1 MRDPEL
7 TTRAR
12 EMRQKMTEP
21 ETRLWLQLRA
31 KRFESVKFRRQ
42 KVIQDDNIR
51 CIVDFATNDPKL
63 VVELD
68 GDTHSGREGYDA
80 VRTRFLES
88 KGYTVVRYTNL
99 EVMQNLEGVLAHLAS
114 VINEVRPPLPTLSP
128 EGERAIDARP
138 SPSPLQ
144 GRGSGRGEHRD

>member
-7 TTRAR
+7 TRRAR
-12 EMRQKMTEP
+12 EMRKEMTEP

-42 KVIQDDNIR
+42 KVIQDESVR
-51 CIVDFATNDPKL
+51 YIVDFAANDPKL
-63 VVELD
+63 VIELD

-88 KGYTVVRYTNL
+88 KGYTVARFTNSD
-99 EVMQNLEGVLAHLAS
+99 VMANMDGVLTRLTE
-114 VINEVRPPLPTLSP
+114 VIAELQRRSPLPTLSP
-128 EGERAIDARP
+128 EGERA
-138 SPSPLQ
+138 L
-144 GRGSGRGEHRD
+144 